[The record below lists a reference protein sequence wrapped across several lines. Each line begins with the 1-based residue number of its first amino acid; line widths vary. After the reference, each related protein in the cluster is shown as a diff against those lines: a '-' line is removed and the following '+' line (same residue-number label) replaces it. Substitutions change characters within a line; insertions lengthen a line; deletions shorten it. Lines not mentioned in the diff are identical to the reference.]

1 MPARCLSH
9 PTVVAPGWNLSLVE
23 GELRLQTA
31 GGSPSTCQKM
41 TILVNGIDPIAVAV
55 SDNLSRLSNRKEET
69 GRPTSSRRPP
79 LPQRLAGAAGAFF
92 LTSLRREVEDRSC
105 AAWCARIS
113 PRGGTG

>member
-1 MPARCLSH
+1 M
-9 PTVVAPGWNLSLVE
+9 VE
-23 GELRLQTA
+23 GRLHLQTA
-31 GGSPSTCQKM
+31 DGSRSTCEKM
-41 TILVNGIDPIAVAV
+41 TILVKGIDPITVAA
-55 SDNLSRLSNRKEET
+55 SDTLIRLTSGKEET

-79 LPQRLAGAAGAFF
+79 LLQRLAGAARAFF